1 MLQYKKVIDD
11 YIVKEYDSNGKV
23 KEYIDFHIEELDKS
37 SLDKILRKTDPNTT
51 LEKRLLSVLTL
62 ERVGFYPGENDYAVW
77 DYTIGKNIT
86 DLLIVV
92 VTDNNGNIKEITTE
106 TNNVTNKVEPTA
118 KRCSSPNHY

>member
-1 MLQYKKVIDD
+1 M
-11 YIVKEYDSNGKV
+11 KEF
-23 KEYIDFHIEELDKS
+23 IDFHIEELDKS

-106 TNNVTNKVEPTA
+106 N
-118 KRCSSPNHY
+118 